1 MTNITSSPSLAE
13 QLAEQ
18 KAKVVQNLSPE
29 IVDVLLQKT
38 AELENSGITAN
49 SLGVGDSAPDFQ
61 LPDAVGNIVQLQELL
76 AKGPVVLTFY
86 RGGWCP
92 YCNLELRAL
101 QRSLPEL
108 EQYNA
113 SLVAVSP
120 ETPDNSLT
128 TAEKNQ
134 LEFAVLSD
142 RGLNVAR
149 QYGLVFTLDSELRP
163 IYEQLGIDLPKHNGD
178 ESYELP
184 IAATY
189 VIDKEGVIRYAYVN
203 TDYTQ
208 RAEPKEVIAAVVQL

>member
-1 MTNITSSPSLAE
+1 MININSSLSLTE

-18 KAKVVQNLSPE
+18 KAQVVQNLPAE
-29 IVDVLLQKT
+29 IADIFLQKAT
-38 AELENSGITAN
+38 ELENSGITKN
-49 SLGVGDSAPDFQ
+49 SLGVGDKAANFQ
-61 LPDAVGNIVQLQELL
+61 LPDPVGNIVSLQELL
-76 AKGPVVLTFY
+76 AKGPVLLTFY

-113 SLVAVSP
+113 SLVAISP
-120 ETPDNSLT
+120 ETPDNSLS

-142 RGLNVAR
+142 AGLNVAR
-149 QYGLVFTLDSELRP
+149 QYGLVFTLDSELRR
-163 IYEQLGIDLPKHNGD
+163 IYEQFGIDLPTQNGD
-178 ESYELP
+178 ESYQLP
-184 IAATY
+184 IPATY
-189 VIDKEGVIRYAYVN
+189 VIDPEGIIRYAYVN

-208 RAEPKEVIAAVVQL
+208 RADPKEIVPIIAQL

>member
-1 MTNITSSPSLAE
+1 MTNITSSPSLTE

-18 KAKVVQNLSPE
+18 KAKVVQNLPAE
-29 IVDVLLQKT
+29 IVDVMLQKT
-38 AELENSGITAN
+38 GELENSGITAN

-184 IAATY
+184 IPATY

-208 RAEPKEVIAAVVQL
+208 RAEPKEIIATVAQL

>member
-1 MTNITSSPSLAE
+1 MININSSLSLTE

-18 KAKVVQNLSPE
+18 KAQVVQNLPAE
-29 IVDVLLQKT
+29 IADIFLQKAT
-38 AELENSGITAN
+38 ELENSGIATN
-49 SLGVGDSAPDFQ
+49 SLGVGDKAANFQ
-61 LPDAVGNIVQLQELL
+61 LPDPVGNIINLQELL
-76 AKGPVVLTFY
+76 AKGPVLLTFY

-113 SLVAVSP
+113 SLVAISP
-120 ETPDNSLT
+120 ETPDNSLS

-142 RGLNVAR
+142 AGLNVAR
-149 QYGLVFTLDSELRP
+149 QYGLVFTLDSELRR
-163 IYEQLGIDLPKHNGD
+163 IYEQFGIDLPKQNGD
-178 ESYELP
+178 ESYQLP
-184 IAATY
+184 IPATY
-189 VIDKEGVIRYAYVN
+189 VIDPESIIRYAYVN

-208 RAEPKEVIAAVVQL
+208 RADPKEIIPIIAQL